1 MAFWS
6 GRKLSPDHSRKRRKS
21 TRRSGAASVDYVLIL
36 AFIIP
41 LVGISIAMSRQILG
55 LVYEV
60 LCVLVSWPFM

>member
-1 MAFWS
+1 MAFWTS
-6 GRKLSPDHSRKRRKS
+6 RKLPAVRPRKPRKS
-21 TRRSGAASVDYVLIL
+21 PRRSGAASVDYVLIL

-41 LVGISIAMSRQILG
+41 LVGISIAMSRQIMG